1 MATISSVYSNTV
13 LQLSTQNVHTLL
25 YGEYMASIITTP
37 EFVQLLDDDIVSLI
51 ALTLI
56 VDPKCRLQGWRHGFE
71 SGGGQLCQRSEQK
84 KLFDPPLF
92 GQWGGKILLRQLSQ
106 PNSFV

>member
-1 MATISSVYSNTV
+1 M
-13 LQLSTQNVHTLL
+13 STQNVHTLL

-71 SGGGQLCQRSEQK
+71 SGGAGNFASGASK
-84 KLFDPPLF
+84 KNLFDPPLF
-92 GQWGGKILLRQLSQ
+92 GQWGGDKILLRQLSQ

>member
-1 MATISSVYSNTV
+1 
-13 LQLSTQNVHTLL
+13 
-25 YGEYMASIITTP
+25 MASIITTP

-71 SGGGQLCQRSEQK
+71 SGGGATLRAKRAK
-84 KLFDPPLF
+84 K
-92 GQWGGKILLRQLSQ
+92 I
-106 PNSFV
+106 V